1 MSASRAFSEV
11 RRDAGSKAG
20 TDRTPLLEEVT
31 IQVGGDD
38 PFQAAKFVSQRPGFK
53 AREEAVTV
61 RMQYE
66 TRTDDG
72 TYSAEFTGSPS
83 RFRDVIDQ
91 PGSFGDDRETIQ
103 FRFQFDEP
111 EPITDEGEDLLA
123 ALDND
128 LDAGNIDVRVEG
140 RGPIRASSEVTV

>member
-1 MSASRAFSEV
+1 MMSASRAFSEV
-11 RRDAGSKAG
+11 RRDAESKAG

-31 IQVGGDD
+31 IQVGGDE

-53 AREEAVTV
+53 AREDAVTV
-61 RMQYE
+61 RMEYE

-103 FRFQFDEP
+103 FRFP
-111 EPITDEGEDLLA
+111 
-123 ALDND
+123 
-128 LDAGNIDVRVEG
+128 V
-140 RGPIRASSEVTV
+140 